1 MQTLQV
7 CAWFL
12 GSRLDLREFEP
23 SRTVGLSPLTLA
35 LGEEKWLV
43 AFRFGVVVTIGL
55 DEREACDWLDRLA
68 TRVTDAVDVNEQER
82 ILLVIDPGQ
91 YDSINK
97 EGHLILAEASIER
110 IQIIAQILAKSV
122 VLSHYEKFVASAF
135 ERFENLIKKLR
146 QGLNPS
152 KGRDVI
158 NEVGQALAILTSTV
172 GRVEVSEKPDLTW
185 DSPQLELLYLRLANE
200 FELHDRD
207 RILSRKLDLL
217 WRIAETYLDLLNNR
231 QGHRLEWYIIILI
244 LIEIGLTLAE
254 KFHAF
259 A

>member
-91 YDSINK
+91 YDSIN
-97 EGHLILAEASIER
+97 
-110 IQIIAQILAKSV
+110 
-122 VLSHYEKFVASAF
+122 
-135 ERFENLIKKLR
+135 
-146 QGLNPS
+146 
-152 KGRDVI
+152 
-158 NEVGQALAILTSTV
+158 
-172 GRVEVSEKPDLTW
+172 
-185 DSPQLELLYLRLANE
+185 
-200 FELHDRD
+200 
-207 RILSRKLDLL
+207 
-217 WRIAETYLDLLNNR
+217 
-231 QGHRLEWYIIILI
+231 
-244 LIEIGLTLAE
+244 
-254 KFHAF
+254 
-259 A
+259 